1 MPLPLAGTFFCTY
14 GCFLKWWY
22 PQNTPKWSFLV
33 GKPMVVGY
41 HHFGKPPYDNNLPG
55 SECLVG
61 HFSTLYTY
69 YRYYWFNA
77 TTKNINTINTNAD
90 TKKKHANT
98 NTNAVLYHTPYAKNH
113 IWWVAEQYYHLP
125 LEAEWKFQA
134 STSSTGNFR
143 VFWNDLSNP
152 N

>member
-1 MPLPLAGTFFCTY
+1 MPLPLAGTFFCRY

-90 TKKKHANT
+90 TKKNMPTRILTLYCTIPHMQKT
-98 NTNAVLYHTPYAKNH
+98 TSGESCWAVLSFTPWSGVKVSSIN
-113 IWWVAEQYYHLP
+113 IINWQFSGF
-125 LEAEWKFQA
+125 LEWLK
-134 STSSTGNFR
+134 
-143 VFWNDLSNP
+143 
-152 N
+152 